1 MDKNSI
7 IGIALIGVIIFGF
20 TWFQSRDY
28 KKRMELQAQQDS
40 IAMVESLARA
50 AMDTASVIVETSDS
64 TAVAQEPVSIYKD
77 SLLEASHSAAAELA
91 VLENEKL
98 VVTFTSK
105 GAQPYSVKIKDYKT
119 YEQED
124 LYLIKPEQGSYSL
137 NVYTGEYIN
146 TADFTFNIAEKTDSS
161 VVMRLPF
168 AGGGYI
174 EQKYVLKKD
183 SYSVDNLLSFVGM
196 DTVIPKNV
204 SSFDL
209 DFSIIIPRMEKGYK
223 NESQYSKL
231 DYYFE
236 GDDKP
241 SEMGRGRNSS
251 KRIDSKLSW
260 FAFQQQFFSAI
271 MRAPQQFASGQLDIA
286 FASEGDENHNLMT
299 CEANMRCDLQRGQN
313 VSVPFEFYFGPNHF
327 QTLKSYDQ
335 KYEKIIPL
343 GGWLVG
349 WFTRFVIIPL
359 FNWLHKFIGNFG
371 IIILLMTIIIKIVVM
386 PLTNKSYLSSA
397 KMAALKPEM
406 EKLNAKY
413 PKQEDAMKKQ
423 QAQMELYKKAGI
435 SPMGGCLPT
444 LLTFPILWA
453 MFRFFPAS
461 IELRQQPFLWCH
473 DLSAYDSIID
483 YGTKLPILGDHLSL
497 FALLMAVTMWLYS
510 KMTMASQPSAN
521 DPSAASMK
529 FMSVWMMPIMMF
541 FICNSLSA
549 ALSYY
554 YLLSNLFMML
564 QNWILRKWFVHPD
577 EILAKV
583 KAAEGK
589 PMPKS
594 KWQQRLEEAQK
605 MQQAQLK
612 EQQKKRR

>member
-1 MDKNSI
+1 
-7 IGIALIGVIIFGF
+7 
-20 TWFQSRDY
+20 
-28 KKRMELQAQQDS
+28 
-40 IAMVESLARA
+40 
-50 AMDTASVIVETSDS
+50 
-64 TAVAQEPVSIYKD
+64 
-77 SLLEASHSAAAELA
+77 
-91 VLENEKL
+91 
-98 VVTFTSK
+98 
-105 GAQPYSVKIKDYKT
+105 
-119 YEQED
+119 
-124 LYLIKPEQGSYSL
+124 
-137 NVYTGEYIN
+137 
-146 TADFTFNIAEKTDSS
+146 
-161 VVMRLPF
+161 
-168 AGGGYI
+168 
-174 EQKYVLKKD
+174 
-183 SYSVDNLLSFVGM
+183 
-196 DTVIPKNV
+196 
-204 SSFDL
+204 
-209 DFSIIIPRMEKGYK
+209 
-223 NESQYSKL
+223 
-231 DYYFE
+231 
-236 GDDKP
+236 
-241 SEMGRGRNSS
+241 
-251 KRIDSKLSW
+251 
-260 FAFQQQFFSAI
+260 
-271 MRAPQQFASGQLDIA
+271 
-286 FASEGDENHNLMT
+286 
-299 CEANMRCDLQRGQN
+299 
-313 VSVPFEFYFGPNHF
+313 
-327 QTLKSYDQ
+327 
-335 KYEKIIPL
+335 
-343 GGWLVG
+343 
-349 WFTRFVIIPL
+349 
-359 FNWLHKFIGNFG
+359 
-371 IIILLMTIIIKIVVM
+371 
-386 PLTNKSYLSSA
+386 
-397 KMAALKPEM
+397 
-406 EKLNAKY
+406 
-413 PKQEDAMKKQ
+413 MKKQ

-483 YGTKLPILGDHLSL
+483 YGTRIPILGDHLSL